1 VDRLGQ
7 PTSVH
12 NSEGGTCFKNTVR
25 LVFYG
30 FLRRTPEFCS
40 FGLFCWSFWGD
51 ALGGSFEAAKRVGI
65 GGLEARTWVECAY
78 SAG

>member
-1 VDRLGQ
+1 MDRLGQ

-30 FLRRTPEFCS
+30 VFCGGPQS
-40 FGLFCWSFWGD
+40 FALLVSFPGLFGAMLW
-51 ALGGSFEAAKRVGI
+51 VG
-65 GGLEARTWVECAY
+65 L
-78 SAG
+78 